1 MTNIIS
7 CDMLEHITQ
16 ELTTIAEDLWNKY
29 SKSVNIT
36 KKSKIWQNKECNRDL
51 ATCQIS
57 RRRIDWINYKKSLRI
72 AKRVVFDNR
81 IQEIA
86 LTNKKPQNLMNQIK
100 KQKLPAMEAIKFNGL
115 LYNNLNNLQQALYQF
130 YNSA

>member
-51 ATCQIS
+51 ATYQIF
-57 RRRIDWINYKKSLRI
+57 RRRIDWINDKKSLRT
-72 AKRVVFDNR
+72 AKRVVFENR

-86 LTNKKPQNLMNQIK
+86 LTNKRLQNLMNQIK

-115 LYNNLNNLQQALYQF
+115 LCNNLNNLQQALYQF